1 MEALKKHRVF
11 LPWFL
16 AQDIFELTFYLS
28 CPALQ
33 GPIFFFFC
41 EQATRATCFGS
52 ANILKVDIPPFN
64 LIHLF
69 MGSQYYFL
77 LSFQSLFI

>member
-33 GPIFFFFC
+33 G